1 MGDKVA
7 TMNSTAE
14 SRSFPRNRLFV
25 CVMTISIALAVVAL
39 GVQAGALACLIF
51 LLIARRRRASKLIVL
66 SLVIAFG
73 VLLCL
78 SALLLADS
86 LSARTRI
93 EWFSIVS
100 P

>member
-14 SRSFPRNRLFV
+14 SRSFPRNRFFV
-25 CVMTISIALAVVAL
+25 CVMTIGIALAVVAL
-39 GVQAGALACLIF
+39 GAPVGALACLIF
-51 LLIARRRRASKLIVL
+51 LLIARRRQASKLIVS
-66 SLVIAFG
+66 SLVITFG

-86 LSARTRI
+86 LFARTHI